1 MSNLLAQRTEIA
13 RLEKAWERQK
23 EDGKE
28 KELLDEVEETERAV
42 LEFEKV
48 QMGLEG
54 ARRKG
59 ESELVDAPEEAKK
72 GTKRDFELD
81 EDELLRIAKDE
92 RKKMRSALDSEKVSR

>member
-13 RLEKAWERQK
+13 RLEKAWERRK
-23 EDGKE
+23 EDDKE

-54 ARRKG
+54 ARRKL
-59 ESELVDAPEEAKK
+59 ESSQADEQEQAKK

-92 RKKMRSALDSEKVSR
+92 RKKMRSTLDSEKASS